1 MMIEL
6 DGNAPQVASDA
17 WVAPGVV
24 LIGAVTLESESS
36 VWFGS
41 VLRADGDPITI
52 GERSNIQDG
61 CMLHTDEGF
70 PITVGRGV
78 SVGHGVVLHGCTVGD
93 DVIVG
98 MGARVLNGAKVG
110 RESLV
115 AAGAVVLEGTEIPPG
130 SLVAGVPAK
139 VRRPLS
145 AEEIEGL
152 RDNARTYVD
161 LKKKY
166 AEQLPR

>member
-1 MMIEL
+1 MIEL
-6 DGNAPQVASDA
+6 DGNTPQIAADA
-17 WVAPGVV
+17 WVAPGTY
-24 LIGAVTLESESS
+24 LIGAVTLESEAS

-98 MGARVLNGAKVG
+98 MGARVLNGAKIG

-115 AAGAVVLEGTEIPPG
+115 AAGAVVLEGSEIPPG

-145 AEEIEGL
+145 DDEIEGL
-152 RDNARTYVD
+152 RDNARDYLD
-161 LKKKY
+161 LRKKY
-166 AEQLPR
+166 AAQLAQ